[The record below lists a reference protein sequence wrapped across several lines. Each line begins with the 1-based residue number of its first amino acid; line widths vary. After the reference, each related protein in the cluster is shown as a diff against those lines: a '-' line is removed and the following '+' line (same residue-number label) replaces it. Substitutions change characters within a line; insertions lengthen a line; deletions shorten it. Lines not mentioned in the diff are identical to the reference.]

1 MQIARCTPTSR
12 HFPQNVN
19 LYVTNQFLVS
29 WSDRKRSPWDPLTPP
44 GVRIFFLKKVPPFTK
59 NSNRC
64 RHFVLFNSILWPCT
78 GPMQS
83 NSNRIAGRWRKK
95 RQPRTHGVTQP
106 INYSNFNFH
115 TLATPTPFI
124 SKKFPALRRCRF
136 KIFKSFRN
144 EWTSIDPIKV
154 KHFLSSGCVIKGG
167 RPLIHSDGP
176 DGWWAHPAKQF
187 PPKMTSNQTSISAI
201 SAIYRPLL
209 IIPLTG
215 PYLPP
220 QTNTRGCSLPNRVCG
235 YIFKKIPSIF

>member
-1 MQIARCTPTSR
+1 MIDFRGTNCGLTKITKSLALDGPATQTGFHFVGENWQRQQRQRLISIKKRNRPMQIARCTPTSR

-106 INYSNFNFH
+106 INYSNFTVN
-115 TLATPTPFI
+115 
-124 SKKFPALRRCRF
+124 
-136 KIFKSFRN
+136 
-144 EWTSIDPIKV
+144 
-154 KHFLSSGCVIKGG
+154 
-167 RPLIHSDGP
+167 
-176 DGWWAHPAKQF
+176 
-187 PPKMTSNQTSISAI
+187 
-201 SAIYRPLL
+201 IY
-209 IIPLTG
+209 
-215 PYLPP
+215 
-220 QTNTRGCSLPNRVCG
+220 V
-235 YIFKKIPSIF
+235 